1 MKTAM
6 QELWDILNDAEQN
19 GVYEIGTQN
28 FKRYIEGIFL
38 EKEKEQIMNACNAG
52 LSGIPRSS
60 EKYYNETYD

>member
-19 GVYEIGTQN
+19 GVHEIGTQN

-38 EKEKEQIMNACNAG
+38 EKEKEQIINACNAG